1 VSWEQHLDWMLRPPG
16 LPDPRQDGAR
26 DELRL
31 FPIVAVDVGARVA
44 SLLAR
49 GRIEEAGQLV
59 PERAWVASP
68 PLYG

>member
-1 VSWEQHLDWMLRPPG
+1 MSWEQHLDWMLRPPG
-16 LPDPRQDGAR
+16 LPDPRADEAR

-31 FPIVAVDVGARVA
+31 FPIVDAGAGSRVA
-44 SLLAR
+44 SLL
-49 GRIEEAGQLV
+49 GRDRVEEAGKLV